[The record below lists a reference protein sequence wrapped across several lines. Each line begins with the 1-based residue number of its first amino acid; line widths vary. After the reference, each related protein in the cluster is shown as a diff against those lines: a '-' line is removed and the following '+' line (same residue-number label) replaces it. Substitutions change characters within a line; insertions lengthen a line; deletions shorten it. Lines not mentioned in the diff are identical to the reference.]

1 MIKPRFGRRKDARAS
16 NSKSFGPKSF
26 GKDRRA
32 RMERRRRERRKA
44 QAPVA
49 IDRRRGDRRRHGE
62 RRDTILKLVSTSG
75 RPFAG
80 EPHEGVPVYH
90 CQRRFG
96 PPERIAK
103 HREKVR
109 AQVLDIIDLSEFG
122 GLTAQASREQVS
134 DAIGVVLAQG
144 RVPLSAAE
152 QQALTELLLDDIL
165 GFGPLEPLL
174 ADPSVS
180 DILVNGPDKVWVE
193 RHGRIEFT
201 DVTFRSNK
209 HLMNVVKRIVTRA
222 NRRVDETNPMVDARL
237 PDGSRINVIIPP
249 LSYRFPAISIR
260 KFIART
266 MTLEDMATAG
276 AMSPEMA
283 GFLRIA
289 AKYRLNLLISG
300 GTGTGKTTLLNALS
314 RHIGPRER
322 IVTIED
328 TAELQLHQPNVVSLE
343 TRLPNVE
350 NTGAVSIGDLLIN
363 ALRMRPDRILVG
375 EVRGAEAADM
385 LQAMNTG
392 HDGSIGTIHANN
404 PRDAMLRFENMICM
418 SDRYAPGKV
427 TRQQIMS
434 ALDVVV
440 HMSRMQDGVRRVT
453 CISEIVGIEDEIIL
467 TQDLYRFNV
476 TEETAAGEVVGV
488 FERTALAPAFM
499 QKLKHYRL
507 TPEEKKILGQTPE
520 VA

>member
-1 MIKPRFGRRKDARAS
+1 MIKPRFGRRKNARAS
-16 NSKSFGPKSF
+16 SSKSFP
-26 GKDRRA
+26 KDRRTRA
-32 RMERRRRERRKA
+32 ERRRCERRKA
-44 QAPVA
+44 QVPVA
-49 IDRRRGDRRRHGE
+49 VDRRRADRRRRGA
-62 RRDTILKLVSTSG
+62 ILKLVSTNG
-75 RPFAG
+75 RPFVG
-80 EPHEGVPVYH
+80 DSSEGVPVYH
-90 CQRRFG
+90 CRQRFG

-103 HREKVR
+103 YREKVR
-109 AQVLDIIDLSEFG
+109 ARVLDIIDLSEFG

-134 DAIGVVLAQG
+134 EAIDAVLAQG

-152 QQALTELLLDDIL
+152 QRALAALLLDDIL

-193 RHGRIEFT
+193 RHGRIEIT
-201 DVTFRSNK
+201 DVAFRSNK
-209 HLMNVVKRIVTRA
+209 HLMNVIKRIVTRA
-222 NRRVDETNPMVDARL
+222 NRRIDETNPMVDARL
-237 PDGSRINVIIPP
+237 PDGSRVNVIIPP

-266 MTLEDMATAG
+266 MTLDDMAEAN
-276 AMSPEMA
+276 AMSHEMA

-289 AKYRLNLLISG
+289 AKYRLNILISG

-343 TRLPNVE
+343 TRLPNIE
-350 NTGAVSIGDLLIN
+350 NTGTVNIGDLLIN

-375 EVRGAEAADM
+375 EVRGGEAADM

-418 SDRYAPGKV
+418 NDRYAPGKV
-427 TRQQIMS
+427 TRQQIKS
-434 ALDVVV
+434 ALDIVV

-453 CISEIVGIEDEIIL
+453 CISEVVGIEDEIIL

-476 TEETAAGEVVGV
+476 TEETATGEVVGV
-488 FERTALAPAFM
+488 FERKALAPAFR

-507 TPEEKKILGQTPE
+507 TPEEKKILGQMPE